1 MTPSRRRALPGVI
14 GVAAL
19 TVLGLAGC
27 AAKRPVLYPNA
38 HYEDVGPEIVESEVD
53 RCVAAAREYART
65 NRAGQVAGE
74 TAESAVAGGAAGA
87 AAGVITGGAGK
98 GAAAGAAAAGSWSL
112 VRGIFRS
119 RDPDPVEARFVEKC
133 LRDRGFEP
141 IGWR

>member
-1 MTPSRRRALPGVI
+1 MRVRRRRPLCGVA

-19 TVLGLAGC
+19 AALALAGC

-38 HYEDVGPEIVESEVD
+38 HYEDVGPEIAESEVNG
-53 RCVAAAREYART
+53 CVSAAREYARA
-65 NRAGQVAGE
+65 NRAGQVAGDV
-74 TAESAVAGGAAGA
+74 AESSVAGGAAGA
-87 AAGVITGGAGK
+87 AAGAITGGAGK

-112 VRGIFRS
+112 VRGIFRT

>member
-1 MTPSRRRALPGVI
+1 MSPSRRRTLLWLLPVALLDG
-14 GVAAL
+14 
-19 TVLGLAGC
+19 LGPAGC
-27 AAKRPVLYPNA
+27 AAKRPVLYPND
-38 HYEDVGPEIVESEVD
+38 YYQDVGPEIAESEVS
-53 RCVAAAREYART
+53 RCVSAAREYARA

-74 TAESAVAGGAAGA
+74 VAESSVAGGAAGA

-112 VRGIFRS
+112 VRGLFRT